1 MSRRCRS
8 GADQDMSHWTPLD
21 KGAVSVAS
29 DAAQELLQRFCDD
42 LRLLWTEAGGPT
54 LRALAGRV
62 NLSKS
67 QVSNI
72 LAGRVRQP
80 PDWQVVRALVT
91 SFARFAHDHD
101 RAGNLSVSTAVDE
114 FWRPRHTVVEHAH
127 RQEPRARPT
136 RIVPVDR
143 APAWSVPR
151 QLPAMVPHFVGRTNE
166 METLSKSIDDGD
178 TRAVVISAI
187 AGAAGIGKTA
197 LAIQWAHGVVD
208 RFPDG
213 QLYLN
218 LRGFDPTASPLSP
231 AEALRT
237 LLEALAVAP
246 ERIPTT
252 VDAMAGLYR
261 TVLVGKRILVILDNA
276 HDTEQVRPLL
286 PGTATV
292 LVVVTSRNRLT
303 SLVVANGARPI
314 TLDPLSRSHARDLL
328 TGRLGHDRAAR
339 DAAAIDEIIAAC
351 ARLPLALSIVAARAA
366 TYPTMTLSAMATEL
380 RDAGSRLDALD
391 AGDAADVRSAFSWSY
406 QRLRPPAARLFRR
419 LGLHPGPDL
428 DAAVAASLA
437 GQPDVA
443 RQLTEL
449 TQAHLITEPA
459 HGRYT
464 LHDLLRAYAAEL
476 ARADDS
482 EAERA
487 DAVCR
492 MLDRYVVTA
501 QAAGSLLNPTREPVG
516 PSVGAGSAVG
526 SGSALVVADRD
537 EALAWF
543 TVERSAL
550 VGAVTLAAESG
561 FAEQACQLAWIVSGF
576 LHLRGRWQD
585 RAQVQRAALAAAERS
600 GDRLWQAR
608 IHRDLTGA
616 LAWLDEFEAGLVHAE
631 RALALHAE
639 MDDNL
644 GLARTHR
651 TVCLLMERWG
661 RYPRA
666 LEHAQLSRDL
676 FLRTDDRAGQAYAFN
691 SVGWY
696 QTLVGSYREALDNCR
711 RAVELLG
718 TLGDRG
724 GEANAWDSL
733 GHAHH
738 HLGDEVEAIRCYR
751 RAIALL
757 SEVGDRYFEARSLDH
772 LGDAHH
778 ALGRDGDAREAW
790 RRALTI
796 LDELQ
801 PAEAEPVRA
810 KLDGGSRPS

>member
-1 MSRRCRS
+1 
-8 GADQDMSHWTPLD
+8 
-21 KGAVSVAS
+21 VSVAS
-29 DAAQELLQRFCDD
+29 DAAQELLERFCDD

-62 NLSKS
+62 SLSKS

-80 PDWQVVRALVT
+80 PDWQVVSALVT
-91 SFARFAHDHD
+91 SFARFAHERG
-101 RAGNLSVSTAVDE
+101 RARDLSVSTAVDE

-127 RQEPRARPT
+127 RQAPRARPA
-136 RIVPVDR
+136 R
-143 APAWSVPR
+143 AARPADAGSGPARSLSARSGPAWSVPR
-151 QLPAMVPHFVGRTNE
+151 QLPATVPYFVGRTNE
-166 METLSKSIDDGD
+166 LETLTKLIDDGD
-178 TRAVVISAI
+178 AGTVVISAI

-218 LRGFDPTASPLSP
+218 LRGFDPTAPPLP
-231 AEALRT
+231 AAEALRT

-252 VDAMAGLYR
+252 PDAMAGLYR

-276 HDTEQVRPLL
+276 RDTEQVRPLL
-286 PGTATV
+286 PGTSTAFV
-292 LVVVTSRNRLT
+292 LVTSRNRLT

-314 TLDPLSRSHARDLL
+314 TLDALSRSHARDLL

-339 DAAAIDEIIAAC
+339 DGAAIDEIIASC

-366 TYPTMTLSAMATEL
+366 TYPNLTLGAMAAEL
-380 RDAGSRLDALD
+380 RDTSSRLDALD
-391 AGDAADVRSAFSWSY
+391 AGDLGADVRSAFSWSY

-428 DAAVAASLA
+428 DAAVAASLD

-443 RQLTEL
+443 RQLAEL

-476 ARADDS
+476 ARADDG

-487 DAVCR
+487 DALRR
-492 MLDRYVVTA
+492 MLDHYVATA
-501 QAAGSLLNPTREPVG
+501 QAAGALLNPTRE
-516 PSVGAGSAVG
+516 AV
-526 SGSALVVADRD
+526 AAAAPDPAFADRD

-543 TVERSAL
+543 TVERPAL

-561 FAEQACQLAWIVSGF
+561 FAEHACQLAWIVSGF
-576 LHLRGRWQD
+576 LHLRGRWPD
-585 RAQVQRAALAAAERS
+585 RAQVQRTALAAAQRA

-616 LAWLDEFEAGLVHAE
+616 LAWLDEFADSLDHAE
-631 RALALHAE
+631 RAIALHAE
-639 MDDNL
+639 MGDEL

-661 RYPRA
+661 RYERA
-666 LEHAQLSRDL
+666 LEHARASRDL
-676 FLRTDDRAGQAYAFN
+676 FLRTDDRTGQAYAFN

-696 QTLVGSYREALDNCR
+696 QTLVGSYRDALDNCR
-711 RAVELLG
+711 RAVDLLG
-718 TLGDRG
+718 SLGDRG

-733 GHAHH
+733 GYAHH
-738 HLGDEVEAIRCYR
+738 HLGDEAEAIRCYR

-757 SEVGDRYFEARSLDH
+757 SDVGDRYFEARSLDH

-778 ALGRDGDAREAW
+778 ALGDHEDARAAW
-790 RRALTI
+790 RRCLTI

-801 PAEAEPVRA
+801 PSEAESVRA
-810 KLDGGSRPS
+810 KLGGRPRAS